1 MKNKKDDC
9 AAELVSSDKEVNCV
23 GATSC
28 VSTLCVSRS
37 TELMV
42 VRLRAAELHSLQIGL
57 VRAQQAKPMTARRK
71 MGIIRV
77 VHRLAALWLLASGLG
92 NSLGEAAMVAP
103 RRATVEV
110 DRRCR
115 RASKLPICG
124 WSGDKDN
131 NNRTSDVW
139 RAPRQILRVRALP
152 CIGDHCLA
160 ERLKVG
166 PEMVDRLF
174 VGPPVVQYCTSVL
187 FLRRS

>member
-1 MKNKKDDC
+1 MKDEKDDC

-23 GATSC
+23 GATCC
-28 VSTLCVSRS
+28 VSALCVFLVSMVP
-37 TELMV
+37 LV
-42 VRLRAAELHSLQIGL
+42 VRLGAAELHSLQIGL

-77 VHRLAALWLLASGLG
+77 VHRLAALWLLASALG
-92 NSLGEAAMVAP
+92 NSLGEVAIVAP

-115 RASKLPICG
+115 RTSNLPICG

-152 CIGDHCLA
+152 CIGDHYLA
-160 ERLKVG
+160 ERLKWES
-166 PEMVDRLF
+166 P
-174 VGPPVVQYCTSVL
+174 SW
-187 FLRRS
+187 